1 MVGTFGASG
10 SAVGTSAG
18 ADRNSTM
25 GAVISLVST
34 GIYLRNC
41 WKYEL
46 AFLCHVLGLG
56 CSQKHFV

>member
-46 AFLCHVLGLG
+46 VFMY
-56 CSQKHFV
+56 